1 MKLTELTIRPQ
12 DSWSPVSDKNPL
24 RAVVKIG
31 TDKSVVECV
40 LGDDTMR
47 RLLDLCAMEIARSAE
62 RNIRD
67 FVAAVTEIEGAKSAA
82 LIGGE

>member
-12 DSWSPVSDKNPL
+12 DSWLPVSDKNPL

-67 FVAAVTEIEGAKSAA
+67 FVAAVTEVEGAKSAA